1 MANRNSPNSDGQI
14 GMDDTIV
21 NDPEIYAL
29 VKKWHTTKLRVPNA
43 NKVIKDAGD
52 AKKDVVEKLELTD
65 DLRRFRFV
73 LEEEEIVYTIEA
85 KPPAEKEKELAVS
98 TRHFNHTLKLDIA
111 EK

>member
-21 NDPEIYAL
+21 SDPEVYDL
-29 VKKWHTTKLRVPNA
+29 VKKWHKAKLLVSGA
-43 NKVIKDAGD
+43 NKDLKDAAD

-73 LEEEEIVYTIEA
+73 LEEEEVVYTIEA
-85 KPPAEKEKELAVS
+85 KPPAEKERATAAS
-98 TRHFNHTLKLDIA
+98 TRHYNHTLKLDIA